1 MASAPSSQ
9 RQPRQRS
16 AGRVGPTIGEQQ
28 MRTGL
33 LVLAAIQFITGVWL
47 AVAPGN
53 FVDTIASF
61 GPVDHHFLR
70 DISTSYLA
78 MGAALALSI
87 GRPSWRV
94 PVLFLV
100 TLQYALHT
108 INHLF
113 DIGGTDP
120 AWQGYFN
127 FVSLLGLTV
136 LLGWMLA
143 GAARAER

>member
-1 MASAPSSQ
+1 MASEAPSR
-9 RQPRQRS
+9 RQPRPRGGGR
-16 AGRVGPTIGEQQ
+16 AGPAIGEQQ

-33 LVLAAIQFITGVWL
+33 LVVAAAQFVTGIWL

-53 FVDTIASF
+53 FVDTVASF
-61 GPVDHHFLR
+61 GEVDHHFLR
-70 DISTSYLA
+70 DISTAYLA
-78 MGAALALSI
+78 MGAALALAI

-100 TLQYALHT
+100 TVQYAIHT
-108 INHLF
+108 LNHLV

-127 FVSLLGLTV
+127 FVSLLGLT
-136 LLGWMLA
+136 LLLAWLLA

>member
-1 MASAPSSQ
+1 
-9 RQPRQRS
+9 
-16 AGRVGPTIGEQQ
+16 

-33 LVLAAIQFITGVWL
+33 LVVAAVQFVTGIWL
-47 AVAPGN
+47 LVAPGN
-53 FVDTIASF
+53 FVDTIANF
-61 GPVDHHFLR
+61 GEVDHHFLR
-70 DISTSYLA
+70 DISTTYLA

-100 TLQYALHT
+100 TVQYALHT

-113 DIGGTDP
+113 DISGTDP

-127 FVSLLGLTV
+127 FISLLGLTV
-136 LLGWMLA
+136 LLAWMLA

>member
-1 MASAPSSQ
+1 
-9 RQPRQRS
+9 
-16 AGRVGPTIGEQQ
+16 
-28 MRTGL
+28 MRTAL
-33 LVLAAIQFITGVWL
+33 LVVAAIQFVTAVWL

-70 DISTSYLA
+70 DISTAYFA
-78 MGAALALSI
+78 MGAGLAMSI

-94 PVLFLV
+94 PVLFV
-100 TLQYALHT
+100 VALQYALHT

>member
-1 MASAPSSQ
+1 MASATPTQ
-9 RQPRQRS
+9 RQPRQRT
-16 AGRVGPTIGEQQ
+16 GRREGPAIGEQQ

-33 LVLAAIQFITGVWL
+33 LVVAAIQFLTGIWL
-47 AVAPGN
+47 LAAPGN
-53 FVDTIASF
+53 FVDTIADF
-61 GPVDHHFLR
+61 GQVDHHYLR
-70 DISTSYLA
+70 DISTAYLA

-100 TLQYALHT
+100 TVQYAIHT

-113 DIGGTDP
+113 DISGTDP

-127 FVSLLGLTV
+127 FFSLLGLTV